1 MQRSMRVRV
10 ALVFAVASVA
20 CGHGKNE
27 QNAAGNVALPSSTQ
41 PSIGPDTSFAAPTA
55 AAPTAGVDTTKATS
69 KHHSKLAGAAAGA
82 AAGHVLGGHSVT
94 GAAAG
99 ALYQHER
106 NKHKK

>member
-1 MQRSMRVRV
+1 MQHSIRVRV

-27 QNAAGNVALPSSTQ
+27 KRAAGNVAPPSSTQ
-41 PSIGPDTSFAAPTA
+41 PNMVPSAPYGGPAP
-55 AAPTAGVDTTKATS
+55 GVETTKATS